1 MTVKV
6 NFKTTSYNTV
16 PIQYCQCHMI
26 VRKKNTFNFVSTRLN
41 SISIMGNYVQYTTS
55 LSSLQYSGPDSP
67 GRSGH
72 HPRGRQQR
80 RGSAAGHAATDSGSG
95 SAPTPTAARTCSTP
109 PETALKSIRLIW
121 RSCSTPSETASKSD
135 SFGERVQ
142 CHLNSIEIRLISQVC
157 STPPE

>member
-1 MTVKV
+1 MSHDCK
-6 NFKTTSYNTV
+6 
-16 PIQYCQCHMI
+16 
-26 VRKKNTFNFVSTRLN
+26 KKNTFNFVNTRLN
-41 SISIMGNYVQYTTS
+41 SISIRGNYVQYTTS

-80 RGSAAGHAATDSGSG
+80 RGSAAGHAATGSGSG

-109 PETALKSIRLIW
+109 PETALKSDSFGDRVQRRLKQHW
-121 RSCSTPSETASKSD
+121 NQTHLANVFNAAWTALKSD